1 VACSQSL
8 SCVYSDKPHPAREWE
23 DQICLLYVKLMKSPF
38 RRAWDFKTKREM
50 ENYGRLLDQEMRAI
64 LERRLAA
71 GASSNSADICSIAI
85 NQLEQEKGSLYEEDK
100 VSIIHQLKT
109 FYFAGHDTTATTI
122 SWAIWL
128 LSQHP
133 GVLKKVRDELNE
145 HAIWGTENRDSAPT
159 YEQLQKC
166 EYLEAVL
173 KETLRL
179 YPPASGLSRY
189 NADPDDTWNGYS
201 IGNAVLLV
209 QVYVMHRHPDL
220 WKKPDDF
227 IPARWLDGSEENL
240 NSKFAAFSRGPRDCV
255 RI

>member
-1 VACSQSL
+1 
-8 SCVYSDKPHPAREWE
+8 
-23 DQICLLYVKLMKSPF
+23 
-38 RRAWDFKTKREM
+38 
-50 ENYGRLLDQEMRAI
+50 
-64 LERRLAA
+64 
-71 GASSNSADICSIAI
+71 
-85 NQLEQEKGSLYEEDK
+85 
-100 VSIIHQLKT
+100 
-109 FYFAGHDTTATTI
+109 
-122 SWAIWL
+122 
-128 LSQHP
+128 
-133 GVLKKVRDELNE
+133 
-145 HAIWGTENRDSAPT
+145 
-159 YEQLQKC
+159 
-166 EYLEAVL
+166 L